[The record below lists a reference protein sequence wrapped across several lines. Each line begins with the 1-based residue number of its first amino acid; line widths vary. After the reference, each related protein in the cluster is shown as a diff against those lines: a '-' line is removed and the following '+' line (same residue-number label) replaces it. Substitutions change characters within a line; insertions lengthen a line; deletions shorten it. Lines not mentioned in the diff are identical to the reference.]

1 MTPGGSHPSQPMEKT
16 MERRTLLKLLA
27 AGSLVA
33 PYGRLMAQ
41 TSNAYPS
48 RNIRMMVGSTPGSAT
63 DVASRLAA
71 EILERRFKR
80 TVVVENKPGA
90 GGVIC
95 MIDVAR
101 AAPDG
106 YTLQLGGLG
115 HNVIPHVTRSGLP
128 IDIPNQIMCIAQ
140 AAEFLNVLVV
150 PKNHPANSLQEFID
164 YQKGRKEAVL
174 YGSNGVGSSS
184 HMTSELF
191 GMRTGLKLDHVPYKA
206 ASDALIGTAN
216 GDLDLLFMN
225 MPPAL
230 PIIQSGMLKPLA
242 VTSSY
247 RARQLPDV
255 PTMQEQGMADFDVTS
270 WLGVYAPAGLPDDIV
285 KILSDTFVEGFSTEE
300 YKQKL
305 INAGFEPKVR
315 NSKEFA
321 EFNKSELARWGEVAK
336 TAGIDVPYGRS

>member
-1 MTPGGSHPSQPMEKT
+1 MK
-16 MERRTLLKLLA
+16 RRTLLTLMA
-27 AGSLVA
+27 AGAVA
-33 PYGRLMAQ
+33 PYGRLMAKSAQ
-41 TSNAYPS
+41 PYPT
-48 RNIRMMVGSTPGSAT
+48 RTIRMLVGSTPGSAT
-63 DVASRLAA
+63 DLASRMAA
-71 EILERRFKR
+71 EILEKSLKQ

-101 AAPDG
+101 APADG

-115 HNVIPHVTRSGLP
+115 HNVIPPVTRTGMP
-128 IDIPNQIMCIAQ
+128 IDIPKQIMCIAQ

-150 PKNHPANSLQEFID
+150 PKNHPANNLQEFIE
-164 YQKGRKEAVL
+164 YQRNRKQAGL
-174 YGSNGVGSSS
+174 YGSNGIGSSS

-191 GMRTGLKLDHVPYKA
+191 ALQTGLKLEHIPYKA

-225 MPPAL
+225 MPPSL
-230 PIIQSGMLKPLA
+230 PIIQTGQLKPLA

-255 PTMQEQGMADFDVTS
+255 PTMQEQGMKDFDVTS
-270 WLGVYAPAGLPDDIV
+270 WLGVYAPTGLPDDIV
-285 KILSDTFVEGFSTEE
+285 EILSDTFVKGFSSEE
-300 YKQKL
+300 YQQKF

-315 NSKEFA
+315 NAKEFA
-321 EFNKSELARWGEVAK
+321 EFNASELKTWGEVAQA
-336 TAGIDVPYGRS
+336 AGISLPYGGAGG